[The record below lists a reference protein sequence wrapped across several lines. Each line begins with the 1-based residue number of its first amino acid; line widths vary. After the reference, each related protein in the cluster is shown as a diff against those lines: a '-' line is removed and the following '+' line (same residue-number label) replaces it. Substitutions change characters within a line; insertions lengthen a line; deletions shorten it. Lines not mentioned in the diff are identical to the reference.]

1 MMQHDILVL
10 REGHMRVYNK
20 TRFDDNMIKNIMR
33 AAKVTSTGPVT
44 ALHIWHVSDLDC
56 SGICEYL
63 SNGEVIVKVRCESI
77 NSLSTLAHELKH
89 VAQLSH
95 DMGDWMDAACETD
108 KHSER
113 WHEIEAIEFSK
124 RYA

>member
-1 MMQHDILVL
+1 MK
-10 REGHMRVYNK
+10 VYNK
-20 TRFDDNMIKNIMR
+20 TRFDDSMIKNIMK
-33 AAKVTSTGPVT
+33 AARVTSTGT
-44 ALHIWHVSDLDC
+44 ISALHIWHVSDLDC

-63 SNGEVIVKVRCESI
+63 NNGEVIVKVRSESV
-77 NSLSTLAHELKH
+77 NALSTLAHELKH

-95 DMGDWMDAACETD
+95 GMGDWMDAACETD